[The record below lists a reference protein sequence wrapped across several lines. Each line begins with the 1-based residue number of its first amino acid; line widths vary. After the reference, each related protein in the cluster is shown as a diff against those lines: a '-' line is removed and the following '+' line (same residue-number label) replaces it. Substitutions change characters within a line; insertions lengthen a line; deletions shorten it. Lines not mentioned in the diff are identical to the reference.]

1 MPPIKLK
8 DVAFCAVIINLV
20 MPKYYKLGRNKDQNK
35 TIPAA
40 AIKTLF
46 SAIL

>member
-1 MPPIKLK
+1 MSTIKLT
-8 DVAFCAVIINLV
+8 DVALCAMIINLV
-20 MPKYYKLGRNKDQNK
+20 MSKHYELEGIKDQK